1 MINKLQKW
9 VVVCS
14 CVRAINIRSGGVK
27 LALARAGRVSEG
39 WERRPPLPRYE
50 WPGTRDPGP
59 REGAAD
65 CGEEGPDI
73 RIGSII

>member
-27 LALARAGRVSEG
+27 LALARACIGGLREAAAATLL
-39 WERRPPLPRYE
+39 RM
-50 WPGTRDPGP
+50 TRDPGP